1 VQGYDGIV
9 GFEAAVARM
18 PKHLRLVLGCGL
30 LVVGAILALPLVP
43 GPGIALMALGLL
55 ILRRDLPW
63 AHRLLEWSKQKWEA
77 VRAKCA
83 RPTSGDPGNPA

>member
-1 VQGYDGIV
+1 M

-18 PKHLRLVLGCGL
+18 PKHLRLLVGCGL
-30 LVVGAILALPLVP
+30 LVVGAILSLPLVP
-43 GPGIALMALGLL
+43 GPGIALIVLGLV

-63 AHRLLEWSKQKWEA
+63 AQRLLEWSKQRWEA

-83 RPTSGDPGNPA
+83 RPTRSGPGNPA